1 MAIAGLYRRLLPSL
15 AIDFGSSQGK
25 QLFLEAIQNGNMEGF
40 PRLVSCFQTQSELGF
55 CGLASLSM
63 VLNALA
69 IDPGKKWKGPW
80 RWFDEYMLDNCESL
94 DKIKTGGIS
103 FAKLVSLA
111 RCTGAKVEA
120 FYASHSSIDD
130 FRKYVMECST
140 SDDCHVISSYH
151 RKALKQTGAGHY
163 SPIGGYHA
171 GKDMVLVLDV
181 ARFKYPPYWVP
192 LAHLWEGM
200 SYINEFTG
208 KSRGDNTVEV
218 LANQADREPI
228 EKKIGQSSLKL
239 EIGQREVA
247 REQARLIFELE
258 SVVFMLISRPHRE
271 PDMLH
276 TKSCKHESWNSIAKV
291 LLDDVPSLLK
301 SEDVKDISKVLSVIV
316 TSLPFNFEEF
326 IKWVAE
332 VRRQTD
338 DGPSLRAVVK
348 EEILKQVQ
356 RTGLFKHVASFLSN
370 SCNGCTPSSGDG
382 DTLTVLLLSL
392 PSTTWDG
399 ITDEKLL
406 REILGLISFE
416 NLPTLLQEEVLHLRR
431 QLHISQEMLEGKVD
445 VYLGLPLVLTA
456 P

>member
-1 MAIAGLYRRLLPSL
+1 MAMAGFYRRLLPSL
-15 AIDFGSSQGK
+15 AVDFGSSQGK
-25 QLFLEAIQNGNMEGF
+25 QLFREAIQNGNMEGF

-69 IDPGKKWKGPW
+69 IDPGRKWKGPW
-80 RWFDEYMLDNCESL
+80 RWFDEYMLDYCEPL

-103 FAKLVSLA
+103 FDNLVSLA
-111 RCTGAKVEA
+111 HCTGAKVEP
-120 FYASHSSIDD
+120 FHASHSSIDD
-130 FRKYVMECST
+130 FRKYVMKCST

-192 LAHLWEGM
+192 LTHLWEGM

-208 KSRGDNTVEV
+208 KSRG
-218 LANQADREPI
+218 
-228 EKKIGQSSLKL
+228 
-239 EIGQREVA
+239 
-247 REQARLIFELE
+247 
-258 SVVFMLISRPHRE
+258 FMLISRPRRE
-271 PDMLH
+271 PDMLC
-276 TKSCKHESWNSIAKV
+276 TLSCKHESWNSIAKFLV
-291 LLDDVPSLLK
+291 DDVPSILK
-301 SEDVKDISKVLSVIV
+301 SEDVKDICKVLSVIV
-316 TSLPFNFEEF
+316 KSLPSNFDEF
-326 IKWVAE
+326 IKWI
-332 VRRQTD
+332 RRQEGLSEEEKTQ
-338 DGPSLRAVVK
+338 AVVK

-356 RTGLFKHVASFLSN
+356 RNGLFKHVASFLSH
-370 SCNGCTPSSGDG
+370 SCSGHTPSSGDG
-382 DTLTVLLLSL
+382 NTLTVLLLSL

-406 REILGLISFE
+406 REIHGLVSIE

-431 QLHISQEMLEGKVD
+431 QLHILKRCQEGKVD
-445 VYLGLPLVLTA
+445 GDLGLPLS
-456 P
+456 